1 MKRKVDEV
9 KDFKKEVNPV
19 VVTQKDQSLLED
31 EEKPAKKSASKK
43 KDDLIKK
50 DETLKVDDSLNVEQN
65 ISSNLTDDGVADDKF
80 AGDSKIDEST
90 TKKKS
95 KKDKKGEKK
104 KKSHKMKKSTRF
116 TLLIVI
122 LVGMFCGV
130 AVGLYFGPKSVD
142 PNRYNFEV
150 SALLDDVDEIR
161 NEASGKTPVELGA
174 TKSCVLAFDTTFNEG
189 RVKVVGR
196 GSVLAMGVTQSIS
209 ALTIRMNDKLYY
221 ENVSVSNFVKALNR
235 YYVEGEN
242 ISHYGGSLSGNIV
255 TWNTTP
261 DNTGADDIKTMTQHK
276 AKFGSTMNEYM
287 TYIVSS
293 KTVNT
298 ASAVTV
304 NDDGNYVFTLTLDKS
319 KSVVNYVKTMK
330 ATGGLSSYPDFTSDP
345 RVDIII
351 DANYRIL
358 RFESHEEYTVSMG
371 ISAKSVG
378 TLVNT
383 FYYDE
388 DFAMPK
394 ITDKSVV

>member
-1 MKRKVDEV
+1 MKRKVDKS
-9 KDFKKEVNPV
+9 KDSLKEQPLIVNEKKS
-19 VVTQKDQSLLED
+19 TK
-31 EEKPAKKSASKK
+31 KAKKLSVDAG
-43 KDDLIKK
+43 KK
-50 DETLKVDDSLNVEQN
+50 DEILDKAGFSSEEQSV
-65 ISSNLTDDGVADDKF
+65 SSTSAEKQSELAKNEKKEHSQNLDVLTDKKKKAKRGIES
-80 AGDSKIDEST
+80 GDSS
-90 TKKKS
+90 
-95 KKDKKGEKK
+95 KK

-116 TLLIVI
+116 TILIVI

-130 AVGLYFGPKSVD
+130 TVGLYFGPKSVD

-174 TKSCVLAFDTTFNEG
+174 TKSCVLAFDTTFNEN

-209 ALTIRMNDKLYY
+209 ALTIRMYDKLYY

-242 ISHYGGSLSGNIV
+242 ISHYGGNLSGNIV

-261 DNTGADDIKTMTQHK
+261 DNTGANDIKTMTQHK
-276 AKFGSTMNEYM
+276 AQFGSTMNEYM

-293 KTVNT
+293 KTVNSE
-298 ASAVTV
+298 SAVTI

-378 TLVNT
+378 RLVNT
-383 FYYDE
+383 FSYDE
-388 DFAMPK
+388 DFVLPK

>member
-80 AGDSKIDEST
+80 TGDSKIDEST

-95 KKDKKGEKK
+95 KKDKKGDKK

-130 AVGLYFGPKSVD
+130 TVGLYFGPKSID

-174 TKSCVLAFDTTFNEG
+174 TKSCVLAFDTTFNES

-196 GSVLAMGVTQSIS
+196 GSVTAIGITQSIS

-221 ENVSVSNFVKALNR
+221 ENVSVSTVKKLINR

-242 ISHYGGSLSGNIV
+242 ILHYGGNLSGNIV

-261 DNTGADDIKTMTQHK
+261 DNTGANDIKTMTQYK

-293 KTVNT
+293 KTVN
-298 ASAVTV
+298 SEGAVTI
-304 NDDGNYVFTLTLDKS
+304 NDDGNYAFTLTLDKS

-358 RFESHEEYTVSMG
+358 RFESHEEYAVPMG
-371 ISAKSVG
+371 LSVNTVG

-383 FYYDE
+383 FSYDE
-388 DFAMPK
+388 DFVMPK